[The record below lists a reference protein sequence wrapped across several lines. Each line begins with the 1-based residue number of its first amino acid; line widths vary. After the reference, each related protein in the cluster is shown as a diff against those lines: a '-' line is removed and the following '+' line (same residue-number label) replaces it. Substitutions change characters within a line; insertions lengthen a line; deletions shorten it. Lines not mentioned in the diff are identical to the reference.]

1 MAGEQLIPGQGL
13 QDAAQRGGRAA
24 LGIVLVWVGGFLL
37 FIAFM
42 SGKTGTLTVGRDQA
56 GKPQGPRDASEL
68 VSRLAEGIQA
78 AQGGGAGPGPTAPGG
93 PSGGI
98 V

>member
-1 MAGEQLIPGQGL
+1 MAGERLISS
-13 QDAAQRGGRAA
+13 DASARGGKAA
-24 LGIVLVWVGGFLL
+24 LGIVLVWAGGFLL

-42 SGKTGTLTVGRDQA
+42 SGKTGTLTVGQDQT

-78 AQGGGAGPGPTAPGG
+78 AEGGSGPGPTSPGG
-93 PSGGI
+93 PGGI